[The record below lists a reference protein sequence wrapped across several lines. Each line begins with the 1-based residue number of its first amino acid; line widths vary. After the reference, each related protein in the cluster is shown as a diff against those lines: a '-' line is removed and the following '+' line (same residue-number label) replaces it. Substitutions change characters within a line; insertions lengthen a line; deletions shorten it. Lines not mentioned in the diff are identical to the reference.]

1 MKKIKEIF
9 KKFIEKIGNENSKNF
24 GDQRMDCC
32 DLNKKTPK
40 K

>member
-9 KKFIEKIGNENSKNF
+9 KKFIERIGSENSKKF
-24 GDQRMDCC
+24 GNQRLDCC
-32 DLNKKTPK
+32 DLTKKDPK